1 MYKMLPPVGEPIRLG
16 PRSDPP
22 EFTGFHSVWTQ
33 SGTAALALAVRLA
46 MDQRPDVARPEVLI
60 PAHGCPDLVAAVRFA
75 GAIPILVDIG
85 PEDPGFDP
93 ASLEQ
98 AWTKATVAVVAVNFL
113 GIRERVH
120 DLAHAATTRNTWLIE
135 DSAQWYPEPQADEN
149 EPFSPTDAVILSFG
163 RGKPVSL
170 LGGGCLLLNQ
180 RHTPLENPPNS
191 TQSSAAVML
200 SLKLIAY
207 NWLLRPEF
215 YGWIARMPWLRI
227 GETRYKPLMEIRGM
241 ETTRLRL
248 LGANVRQYLASE
260 RWREQALS
268 ELFEIRSDLF
278 VDFLRKL
285 QGRSGRLLRY
295 PVLCRSSSQRN
306 ELLQHLTA
314 LGLGAT
320 AMYGEALPGV
330 PGTAALLEKTTAV
343 SGARAFASRLLTL
356 PVHGKVT
363 HRDISRL
370 KAAIIRF

>member
-1 MYKMLPPVGEPIRLG
+1 M
-16 PRSDPP
+16 
-22 EFTGFHSVWTQ
+22 
-33 SGTAALALAVRLA
+33 
-46 MDQRPDVARPEVLI
+46 
-60 PAHGCPDLVAAVRFA
+60 RFA

-135 DSAQWYPEPQADEN
+135 DSAQWYPELQADEN

-180 RHTPLENPPNS
+180 RHAPLENPPNS

-241 ETTRLRL
+241 EATRLRL

-268 ELFEIRSDLF
+268 ELFETRSDLF

-285 QGRSGRLLRY
+285 RGRSGRLL
-295 PVLCRSSSQRN
+295 VTLFFVV
-306 ELLQHLTA
+306 A
-314 LGLGAT
+314 LAS
-320 AMYGEALPGV
+320 AMSCYN
-330 PGTAALLEKTTAV
+330 
-343 SGARAFASRLLTL
+343 
-356 PVHGKVT
+356 
-363 HRDISRL
+363 I
-370 KAAIIRF
+370 